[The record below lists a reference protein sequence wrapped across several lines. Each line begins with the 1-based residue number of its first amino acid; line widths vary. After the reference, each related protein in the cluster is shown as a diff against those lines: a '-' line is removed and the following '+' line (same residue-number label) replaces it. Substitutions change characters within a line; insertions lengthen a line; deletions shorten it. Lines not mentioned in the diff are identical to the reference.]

1 VPRGFAP
8 LAGAV
13 LLVVVAVS
21 PASARV
27 RQAESVLPPGQSG
40 FISLATGPSPHLADQ
55 TALFTSFRFK
65 PAGFFS
71 TGSPETPRPGVRIV
85 RDAYG
90 VPSVTGTT
98 AADVWF
104 GAGYAVAQD
113 RLAELE
119 LFRRQTEGRLAEILG
134 RGRLDGDI
142 AARRD
147 FYTRDELLAQFSRL
161 PAELQAR
168 IRDYAAGVNAWIAV
182 TRSDSSRRPAE
193 FTLLG
198 INPADWQVTDSL
210 AIAVFLAR
218 TVPSSDGAEL
228 DNVRGLR
235 SVGARTFRRLVPLR
249 IRGQVASV
257 PASAGRFPSQPGRT
271 RADERIGSRRS
282 LRFVRGLPLPAAS
295 AARVDRPHGGSK
307 VWAIRGRG
315 RRATLFNGPQLGF
328 QMPELF
334 VEVELHG
341 PGVDVRGGTA
351 PGIPVIAT
359 GHNAHV
365 AWGITSGVSDDDDL
379 YVERLAGSERYRFKA
394 RVRRMSCRDET
405 IPVQGEAPVH
415 ERFCRTLHGP
425 VQARAGGVA
434 YARRYAIW
442 KREVAT
448 LTGLAAVNRARSVR
462 DVSRATAKLTW
473 NENLVAA
480 DDRGHIGYWS
490 PGLLPLKPKRWD
502 ERLPFPGTGRAEWR
516 GLLPVRRRPH
526 VIDPRQGFVF
536 SWNNPASVGWTDGD
550 AKAREKLTG
559 PFHRAAFLRRVTRRA
574 RGAGTYTATKRVD
587 LITGT
592 VAQQRPLA
600 RSRLRR
606 ARRGA
611 AGAARIVLD
620 TILRWDGSYARADA
634 AGTVD
639 PGVAAWRAFLDAAA
653 LRALGR
659 NLQRGALLIGGASN
673 SHQFDVTNAEA
684 LALRTLGRRGYRRA
698 AARALRT
705 LQTRFGSPDPARWRE
720 QRATYPTSS
729 IGLGSFPP
737 IPFFDRGTISLAA
750 GLGR

>member
-1 VPRGFAP
+1 VPRG
-8 LAGAV
+8 LAAVASVV
-13 LLVVVAVS
+13 LLAVVTVS
-21 PASARV
+21 PASASV

-55 TALFTSFRFK
+55 TPLFTSFRFK
-65 PAGFFS
+65 PAEFFNS
-71 TGSPETPRPGVRIV
+71 GSLETPRPGVRIV

-98 AADVWF
+98 ASDVWF

-134 RGRLDGDI
+134 RARLAGDI
-142 AARRD
+142 ATRRD
-147 FYTRDELLAQFSRL
+147 FYTRGELLAQFRRL
-161 PAELQAR
+161 PPALQAR

-182 TRSDSSRRPAE
+182 TRSDPSKRPGE

-210 AIAVFLAR
+210 AIGVYLAR

-235 SVGARTFRRLVPLR
+235 SVGARTFQRLVPLR
-249 IRGQVASV
+249 IPGQVASV
-257 PASAGRFPSQPGRT
+257 PASAGSFPSQPGRT
-271 RADERIGSRRS
+271 RADERIGFRRS
-282 LRFVRGLPLPAAS
+282 LRFVRGLPLPASS

-307 VWAIRGRG
+307 VWALRGRG
-315 RRATLFNGPQLGF
+315 GRATLFNGPQLGF

-334 VEVELHG
+334 VELELHG

-351 PGIPVIAT
+351 PGVPVIAT

-365 AWGITSGVSDDDDL
+365 AWGITSGLSDDDDL
-379 YVERLAGSERYRFKA
+379 YVERLAGQERYRFKG

-405 IPVQGEAPVH
+405 IPVAGEAPAH

-442 KREVAT
+442 KRELAT
-448 LTGLAAVNRARSVR
+448 LIGLAAINRARSVR
-462 DVSRATAKLTW
+462 DVNRATAELSW

-502 ERLPFPGTGRAEWR
+502 ERLPFPGTGQAEWR
-516 GLLPVRRRPH
+516 GLLPVRMRPH
-526 VIDPRQGFVF
+526 VIDPRQGYVF

-550 AKAREKLTG
+550 AEAREKLTG

-574 RGAGTYTATKRVD
+574 RAVGTYTATKQVD

-600 RSRLRR
+600 EARLRQ

-611 AGAARIVLD
+611 AGAARTVLD
-620 TILRWDGSYARADA
+620 TILGWDGSYARTDA

-684 LALRTLGRRGYRRA
+684 LALRTLGPRGYRRA
-698 AARALRT
+698 ASRAFGT
-705 LQTRFGSPDPARWRE
+705 LQARFGSPDPARWRE
-720 QRATYPTSS
+720 PRATYPTSS
-729 IGLGSFPP
+729 IGIGSFPP

-750 GLGR
+750 ELGR